1 MDWNRGISTWE
12 IIFIMAF
19 LSLYSFYF
27 FKTIRIGKY
36 LGRASKAIYIKFLLR
51 TIVVG
56 LMIAALLGPNFGLTE
71 TDARKKGKDV
81 ILAIDLSASMNSTD
95 ISPSRLDK
103 VKIEVNNLI
112 NQLEANRVGLLI
124 FSTQAYWQVPLTFDL
139 SLVKETL
146 ASLNTEMMPKK
157 GSNLNSAL
165 IAINAKF
172 IQNAGNDRSQAA
184 LLFTD
189 GENFGPLNTQIK
201 QTLDSTR
208 SSLYL
213 IGVGTEAGA
222 AVLSQGQPLVQEDGF
237 IATTKLD
244 AAALKK
250 LSINLRSR
258 LFLLNS
264 NQTNLAGI
272 VPALNAQEDVLVTQT
287 KLLIGNNKYANFL
300 LVALILMALDIMFAI
315 KVFKV

>member
-1 MDWNRGISTWE
+1 MNWSRGISYWE
-12 IIFIMAF
+12 FIYILTF
-19 LSLYSFYF
+19 LSFYGYYF
-27 FKTIRIGKY
+27 FKTKNIGKY

-95 ISPSRLDK
+95 ISPSRLDR

-112 NQLEANRVGLLI
+112 NQMEANRVGLLV

-146 ASLNTEMMPKK
+146 SSLNTEMMPKK
-157 GSNLNSAL
+157 GSNLNAVL
-165 IAINAKF
+165 TAINSKF
-172 IQNAGNDRSQAA
+172 VQNAGNDRSQAA
-184 LLFTD
+184 LVFTD
-189 GENFGPLNTQIK
+189 GENFAELNTQLK
-201 QTLDSTR
+201 ATLDTTK
-208 SSLYL
+208 SSLYI
-213 IGVGTEAGA
+213 IGVGTEDGA
-222 AVLSQGQPLVQEDGF
+222 DVLSQGLPLVQEDGS

-244 AAALKK
+244 AKALRK
-250 LSINLRSR
+250 LSIDLGSR
-258 LFLLNS
+258 LFILNK
-264 NQTNLAGI
+264 NQSNLAVL
-272 VPALNAQEDVLVTQT
+272 VPALNAQNEVLVTQT
-287 KLLIGNNKYANFL
+287 KLLVGNNKYANFL
-300 LVALILMALDIMFAI
+300 LVALILIALDIMFSI